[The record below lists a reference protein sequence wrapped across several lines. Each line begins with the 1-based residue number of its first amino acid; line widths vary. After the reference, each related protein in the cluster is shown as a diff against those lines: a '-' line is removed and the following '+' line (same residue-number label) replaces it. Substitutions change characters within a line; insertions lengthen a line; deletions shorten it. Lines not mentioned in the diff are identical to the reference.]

1 MRLRR
6 FIVLSAK
13 WTVNRF
19 QGTRIVHRRRQQRR
33 CARVLV
39 ERVCGS
45 RACKDAASHE
55 FVFLIQCILASMR
68 VYVEVFVSFS
78 GVVGIQLDLVPV
90 VARPCRRDVLVW
102 VVVIGG
108 QYPSLIFFIWIPL
121 GVNCVSE
128 DEESV
133 LPQQVNARPLGIC
146 TTQAGL
152 LSVSQPESAPV
163 FIPYEAELSVD

>member
-1 MRLRR
+1 
-6 FIVLSAK
+6 
-13 WTVNRF
+13 
-19 QGTRIVHRRRQQRR
+19 
-33 CARVLV
+33 
-39 ERVCGS
+39 
-45 RACKDAASHE
+45 
-55 FVFLIQCILASMR
+55 
-68 VYVEVFVSFS
+68 
-78 GVVGIQLDLVPV
+78 
-90 VARPCRRDVLVW
+90 
-102 VVVIGG
+102 
-108 QYPSLIFFIWIPL
+108 LIFFIWIPL